1 MQPSDASPATLRAAW
16 IVVMLTLAAA
26 LLAVVCWP
34 WPLWPIAAAAVVRV
48 VFVLRA
54 YLLPTRGAQ

>member
-1 MQPSDASPATLRAAW
+1 
-16 IVVMLTLAAA
+16 MLTLAAA

-34 WPLWPIAAAAVVRV
+34 WPIWPIAAAAVVRV
-48 VFVLRA
+48 VFVLRN